1 MQVILDD
8 IVLRYDVSLPDSEES
23 RDWGEFVRFFEERV
37 GSPLNSLQRYWGWK
51 LFKGL
56 SFSAVAPPG
65 VGKSLFGM
73 VYALFLAERGKR
85 VYVVVPTTTLLR
97 QFAHRFRE
105 LGAGEGDLLW
115 FHSGLS
121 KDEKERFWERLGKR
135 RFRILLTTTSFLS
148 RSFERLAH
156 LRFDFIFVDDVDAL
170 LKASR
175 NVERVLRLLG
185 FSEEEISSLTPN
197 PRRRHGQL
205 VVSTAT
211 AKPGRKAGVFV
222 KLLGFGVGRL
232 RYTVRRIRDLMVR
245 VEDEGERLR
254 ALKAI
259 VDRMGYGGLIFVPEQ
274 DQALELERVLG
285 GRFRALVSEI
295 DPEEREKI
303 VNDFLDRRIDGLIGV
318 ASAYGLLARG
328 IDFPFNIAYAIFY
341 RPPLVDLGPDKGN
354 KRIGDL
360 STYLQASGRTSRLTR
375 WGITPGVSFLIGRP
389 EELNDFTA
397 TSLLYELLPEE
408 VRLEELDWEGL
419 KEELWRARRER
430 KEDFVEVIRPLLMV
444 VESPTKARQLA
455 LFFGKP
461 AYNVIGGQIFY
472 ETAVNDR
479 VLITTASIGHV
490 VDLKERG
497 GLFGVE
503 RDESGR
509 FVPVYGAIKR
519 CRRDKTQ
526 FVYGEVCPHCGRK
539 DYDDATDRIR
549 NIRDLARVVGEVLLC
564 SDPDREGEKIA
575 FDVGLFCGDV
585 ARISRGEFHE
595 VTRKAVMSAIS
606 SLRQID
612 EHLVSAQVCR
622 RVEDRW
628 IGFSLSGI
636 LRRVFKEA
644 HLSAGRTQ
652 SPVLHWIV
660 DRTRRFFQRQE
671 VRYLELEGRRVRVD
685 ADLPSGELD
694 VEVRVVDRGEAEKAP
709 PGPFSTDLLLREANR
724 LLKLGVPETMR
735 LLQDLFEGGFIT
747 YHRTDS
753 QRISDYGYAVARAYL
768 GEDFHYRVWDE
779 RPSAHECVRPTR
791 PLDRVSLVQAI
802 KDGTVVSSVRLTP
815 AHLRLYDL
823 IFRRF
828 MASLS
833 PPVRVRWVRYVISF
847 PKGSLE
853 LEEAVSVEGKAYELY
868 PWVWKVMPLL
878 SEGVLKAKV
887 ISRQEPLAYP
897 FTQAEVI
904 AEMKT
909 KGIGRPSTYAL
920 TLERLFLRKYV
931 VERRQ
936 KLLATTKGQRVD
948 EFLFSNYESFVSE
961 RRTAEM
967 EERIDRVEEAL
978 VSPGEVLEDLY
989 QEISR
994 LGIKT

>member
-1 MQVILDD
+1 MQVVLDD
-8 IVLRYDVSLPDSEES
+8 IILRYDVSLPDPEES
-23 RDWGEFVRFFEERV
+23 REWEEFVQFFEERV

-105 LGAGEGDLLW
+105 LGAEDGDLLW
-115 FHSGLS
+115 FHSGMS

-148 RSFERLAH
+148 RSFEHLTH
-156 LRFDFIFVDDVDAL
+156 LRFDFVFVDDVDAL

-185 FSEEEISSLTPN
+185 FSEGEITSLTPN

-211 AKPGRKAGVFV
+211 AKPGRKAGMFV

-245 VEDEGERLR
+245 VEDEAERLR
-254 ALKAI
+254 ALTTI
-259 VDRMGYGGLIFVPEQ
+259 VQRMGYGGLIFVPEQ
-274 DQALELERVLG
+274 DKALELERALG
-285 GRFRALVSEI
+285 GRFRALVSET
-295 DPEEREKI
+295 DPEERERVI
-303 VNDFLDRRIDGLIGV
+303 DDFLNHRIDGLIGV

-328 IDFPFNIAYAIFY
+328 IDFPVNIAYAVFY
-341 RPPLVDLGPDKGN
+341 RPPLVNLGPDKGN
-354 KRIGDL
+354 RRIGDV

-375 WGITPGVSFLIGRP
+375 SGITPGVSFLIGT
-389 EELNDFTA
+389 ESELGDFTA

-408 VRLEELDWEGL
+408 VRLEEMDWDGL
-419 KEELWRARRER
+419 KEELWQARRER
-430 KEDFVEVIRPLLMV
+430 KEGFVEVIRPLLMV

-455 LFFGKP
+455 MFFGKP

-503 RDESGR
+503 REESGR

-519 CRRDKTQ
+519 CRRDRTQ
-526 FVYGEVCPHCGRK
+526 FVWGQACPHCGRE

-549 NIRDLARVVGEVLLC
+549 NIRDLARVLGEVLLC

-575 FDVGLFCGDV
+575 FDVGLFCRGV

-595 VTRKAVMSAIS
+595 VTRKALLSAIS
-606 SLRQID
+606 SLRQIN
-612 EHLVSAQVCR
+612 EHLVCAQVCR

-628 IGFSLSGI
+628 IGFSLSAI

-660 DRTRRFFQRQE
+660 DRTKRFFERQE
-671 VRYLELEGRRVRVD
+671 VCYLEVEGRCIR
-685 ADLPSGELD
+685 LEEEIPSGEVD
-694 VEVRVVDRGEAEKAP
+694 VEVRVVERGEAEKAP
-709 PGPFSTDLLLREANR
+709 PGPFSTDLLLREANH
-724 LLKLGVPETMR
+724 LLRLGVPETMR

-753 QRISDYGYAVARAYL
+753 QRISDYGYAIARAYL
-768 GEDFHYRVWDE
+768 GEDFRYRVWDE
-779 RPSAHECVRPTR
+779 RPSAHECIRPTR
-791 PLDRVSLVQAI
+791 PLDRSSLVQAI
-802 KDGTVVSSVRLTP
+802 KEGTVISSVKLSP
-815 AHLRLYDL
+815 SHLRLYDL

-828 MASLS
+828 MACLS
-833 PPVRVRWVRYVISF
+833 PAVRVKWVRYRISF
-847 PKGSLE
+847 PGGSVD
-853 LEEAVSVEGKAYELY
+853 LEEILSAEGRAYELY
-868 PWVWKVMPLL
+868 PWVWRVVGPLP
-878 SEGVLKAKV
+878 EGVLKANV
-887 ISRQEPLAYP
+887 FSRQEPLGYP

-904 AEMKT
+904 AEMKA

-936 KLLATTKGQRVD
+936 RLFATTKGQRVD

-961 RRTAEM
+961 KRTAEM
-967 EERIDRVEEAL
+967 EERIDKVEEAL

-989 QEISR
+989 QEIGR